1 MLIHNG
7 SHGFWWRRSLAL
19 PIGVLL
25 LGGGCG
31 GDGGSSPAPA
41 PSVPSTPAPSPN
53 RAPAAVGSIPDQ
65 MLTEG
70 DDPTTLNLASSF
82 SDPDGDSLSY
92 GVVSDNTGVVQASVS
107 GSVLTL
113 TAVAAGTAEVTV
125 TASDPGGLSAVQ
137 SVSVTVR
144 SAETQT
150 YDSGDRI
157 PTWPAGFWIPDF
169 NRDARYN
176 YSDIVSIRLGP
187 RGYIEEEG
195 IRYTCF
201 RNDFCSMVDGT
212 VVAGPVMA
220 TKAEHSG
227 NNHQPIATLRP
238 IPEQSLIIG
247 RMVTV
252 TASRYFVEPDGDPL
266 IYTAT
271 TSDGGV
277 AAANVSAETV
287 TITAVGGGT
296 ATITVTARDS
306 GGLAAMQSASVTVE
320 GNQAPEAVGKIPDQA
335 LGVGQPSS
343 RIDVSAY
350 FRDPGDS
357 LTYSAATSDREVATV
372 SLAGSTLTVTAVGE
386 GRSTITVTARDLQG
400 LEAQQSFVATV
411 VSNPDRAALVA
422 LYEAAGG
429 DNWDRNDNWLTGAP
443 LDDWYGVVAN
453 RTGRV
458 VSLSL
463 PINNLKGRLPPE
475 IGDLSRLESL
485 DLHRNWRPGP
495 SSIGLTGRIPPEIA
509 RLSNLSDLNLS
520 SNELTGPVPPDLGE
534 LANLVR
540 LDVGWNDLTGRIPI
554 ELTELP
560 FLAKLDLAH
569 NNLTGPIHRE
579 IGAMATLTDLN
590 LGGNG
595 LSGGIPRELG
605 NLSLTLLDLGFNN
618 LTGSIPPELGD
629 ITTLL
634 TLVLWNNR
642 LTGPIPEELGNLG
655 RLLNLMLND
664 NLLTGPV
671 PESLLQL
678 RLFSFRAANNTSVC
692 VPDTPEFAAWVNSL
706 TQYDEPPF
714 CTGR

>member
-1 MLIHNG
+1 MPEVAKHPPGTFSWVDLTTPD
-7 SHGFWWRRSLAL
+7 SAASQAFYTAL
-19 PIGVLL
+19 MGWEAIDIPAGEDFFYTLL
-25 LGGGCG
+25 SKNIKSVAGMAEMSPDDQPSGWKLYVAASDLDATVAKAAELGGTVLMPPM
-31 GDGGSSPAPA
+31 DVMTMVRIAMVQD
-41 PSVPSTPAPSPN
+41 PSGAMVALWQGLEFIGADLVREPGTLSWSELYTHDT
-53 RAPAAVGSIPDQ
+53 AAAAAFYEDLFGWNSI
-65 MLTEG
+65 E
-70 DDPTTLNLASSF
+70 
-82 SDPDGDSLSY
+82 
-92 GVVSDNTGVVQASVS
+92 
-107 GSVLTL
+107 
-113 TAVAAGTAEVTV
+113 
-125 TASDPGGLSAVQ
+125 
-137 SVSVTVR
+137 
-144 SAETQT
+144 
-150 YDSGDRI
+150 
-157 PTWPAGFWIPDF
+157 
-169 NRDARYN
+169 
-176 YSDIVSIRLGP
+176 
-187 RGYIEEEG
+187 
-195 IRYTCF
+195 
-201 RNDFCSMVDGT
+201 
-212 VVAGPVMA
+212 
-220 TKAEHSG
+220 
-227 NNHQPIATLRP
+227 
-238 IPEQSLIIG
+238 
-247 RMVTV
+247 
-252 TASRYFVEPDGDPL
+252 
-266 IYTAT
+266 AT